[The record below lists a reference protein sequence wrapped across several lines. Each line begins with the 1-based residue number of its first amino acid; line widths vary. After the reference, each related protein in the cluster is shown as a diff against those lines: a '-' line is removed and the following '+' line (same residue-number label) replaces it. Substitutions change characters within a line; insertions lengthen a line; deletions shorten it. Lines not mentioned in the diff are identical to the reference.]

1 MNWQR
6 VINDLEASGLTQV
19 EIGQLSGC
27 SQSQVS
33 DLKTGRRGKR
43 LGFDVG
49 TNLNRLWK
57 ERCGDKAAIKIKAAN

>member
-1 MNWQR
+1 MNWQQ
-6 VINDLEASGLTQV
+6 VISDLEASGLTQV

-49 TNLNRLWK
+49 TSLSRLWK
-57 ERCGDKAAIKIKAAN
+57 ERCEAKETIQFKAAN